1 MDIQSRTR
9 EGVTILEPKGKITI
23 GEGDIALRKAI
34 TEALDG
40 GATQIVLNMKSTK
53 RLDSSGIAEL
63 VASRGNAKSRGAEI
77 KLSNLP
83 RKVENVLNI
92 TQIFS
97 IFDVLDDEDAAVASF
112 ESG

>member
-1 MDIQSRTR
+1 MDIQSRNR
-9 EGVTILEPKGKITI
+9 EGVTVLEPRGKITI
-23 GEGDIALRKAI
+23 GSGDVALRKAI
-34 TEALDG
+34 NEALDA

-63 VASRGNAKSRGAEI
+63 VASRSAAESRGAEI

-97 IFDVLDDEDAAVASF
+97 IFEILDDEDAAVASF
-112 ESG
+112 GG